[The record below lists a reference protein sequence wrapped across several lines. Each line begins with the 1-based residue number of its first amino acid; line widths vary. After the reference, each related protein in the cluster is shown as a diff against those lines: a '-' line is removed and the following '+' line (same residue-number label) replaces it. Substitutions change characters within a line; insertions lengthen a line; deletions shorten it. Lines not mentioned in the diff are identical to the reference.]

1 VVTTFRLWG
10 VNLNATL
17 SSGLGKDED
26 EYVSVNDVER
36 WSSKAAGDVELN
48 LRRGVD
54 LQREEEEDFFFCS
67 PPEAVSWAR
76 PANQATLVGFGQV
89 RPFALFILS

>member
-1 VVTTFRLWG
+1 
-10 VNLNATL
+10 VNLNATHA
-17 SSGLGKDED
+17 SGLGEDED

-54 LQREEEEDFFFCS
+54 LLREEEEDFFICF
-67 PPEAVSWAR
+67 PPKRYLGLGWLLGRAAGTDRWASAR
-76 PANQATLVGFGQV
+76 
-89 RPFALFILS
+89 